1 MIFLRMV
8 LKEINR
14 EGERSR
20 WGGKG
25 ESQAKISITES
36 CPFSFSLTLSHWL
49 TFPLSLCLLRFERQV
64 KNTKSQKGPRV
75 SEATSPRCHW
85 SFQGV
90 CNILWR
96 TICGLICVCV
106 CVYLYV
112 CLMAGNVMTVCE
124 YVPYSTTHSSCQ
136 RVGLTKAQLSSISPQ
151 ADKNRNLQ
159 LMWIFKL
166 SQRTQPQLA
175 GKQSGFSF

>member
-1 MIFLRMV
+1 MNRRV
-8 LKEINR
+8 LGAIEV
-14 EGERSR
+14 S
-20 WGGKG
+20 
-25 ESQAKISITES
+25 
-36 CPFSFSLTLSHWL
+36 
-49 TFPLSLCLLRFERQV
+49 
-64 KNTKSQKGPRV
+64 RV
-75 SEATSPRCHW
+75 SVIFYDVLYAGS
-85 SFQGV
+85 SV
-90 CNILWR
+90 
-96 TICGLICVCV
+96 CVCV

-166 SQRTQPQLA
+166 
-175 GKQSGFSF
+175 